1 MRHTFRQVFR
11 VVTLLAVT
19 LGAWGQSAQNPPAP
33 PANRPDLQSTDD
45 WNRRLQELA
54 RLETGAA
61 QPGTEYRLG
70 AQDLL
75 EISVFDAP
83 ELNRSVRVAAGG
95 EISLPLI
102 GAVKAAGLTPRE
114 LELVLQELL
123 RRTYM
128 KEPHVSV
135 FVKEMESHSVSVVG
149 AVKKPGVFQIRGTKT
164 VLEMLSMAEGLA
176 DDAGDTLLL
185 TRGPSSKEAP
195 VDPTGETSVAGKAT
209 EEDQAG
215 RTVEINLKRLL
226 ESGDAGLNAEVHA
239 SDVIKVTRA
248 GVVYVVGAVNRA
260 GGFVMKNNES
270 ITVLQ
275 AIALSEG
282 LTRYAKKGAA
292 RIIRTSAESGQ
303 RREIPID
310 VGRILDGKSE
320 DISLQ
325 SRDIVFVPDSSGRR
339 AIYRSSEAVL
349 SIATGVI
356 IWRR

>member
-1 MRHTFRQVFR
+1 
-11 VVTLLAVT
+11 
-19 LGAWGQSAQNPPAP
+19 
-33 PANRPDLQSTDD
+33 
-45 WNRRLQELA
+45 LQELA
-54 RLETGAA
+54 RLESGAA
-61 QPGTEYRLG
+61 LPGTEYRLG

-75 EISVFDAP
+75 EITVFEAA

-114 LELVLQELL
+114 LELVLKELL

-128 KEPHVSV
+128 KDPHVSV

-149 AVKKPGVFQIRGTKT
+149 AVKKPGVFQIRGVKS

-176 DDAGDTLLL
+176 EDAGDTLLI
-185 TRGPSSKEAP
+185 TRGHTSLEAP
-195 VDPTGETSVAGKAT
+195 ADLAGDPPAGGKAKK
-209 EEDQAG
+209 EDEQNG
-215 RTVEINLKRLL
+215 QTVEINLKRLL
-226 ESGDAGLNAEVHA
+226 ESGDAQLNANVYA
-239 SDVIKVTRA
+239 GDVVKVARA

-275 AIALSEG
+275 VIALGEG
-282 LTRYAKKGAA
+282 LTRYAKKSSA

-303 RREIPID
+303 RQEIPVD

-320 DISLQ
+320 DTALQ
-325 SRDIVFVPDSSGRR
+325 SRDILFVPDSSSKR
-339 AIYRSSEAVL
+339 AVYRTSEAVL